1 MQNTPQH
8 VGIQKPVT
16 FQNGLTVKSFLLA
29 LVLIPFNVWWLIELE
44 VVRVGYPTIIHPQA
58 NVIFI
63 IFWLLLIGYFL
74 HKLSP
79 KLGLSQQELLTV
91 HFMLCIVSC
100 LCSWDMLQI
109 LMPIMSYPFRFAT
122 PENDWRNLFW
132 RSIPEWL
139 TVSDEKTLLGYY
151 EGDSSLYTLHYL
163 KAWFSPVVAWSSFIF
178 VLMLVLLCINTL
190 LRIQWTEHER
200 LSYPLTQLPLE
211 MTSPRLRFFRN
222 RLMWI
227 GFSIAA
233 LISIVNLLHSIY
245 PVIPYIPIKR
255 QGIGGGIRVSFYPFV
270 IGMSFMMPRDLL
282 FSCWV
287 FFWLYKI
294 ELMVGDMMGWQNLPR
309 FPYAAEQGFGVYLG
323 LLVFALW
330 IGRSHFIGIV
340 RHLFASSKSR
350 FQLDDS
356 REPMPYRLAVIGIVF
371 GIIFLTVFSYK
382 AGMSLWV
389 IPIFFGIYF
398 LLSIMITRLRAE
410 LGFIV
415 HGHGYRPGI
424 DPHSMIVTGFG
435 TWQLTTNTL
444 TVFSMYIF
452 FNRAYWVNPMP
463 EQLEAFKMSE
473 RRNIN
478 LRHTAIAILLAT
490 AIGLVVSFWFLL
502 DSFYRHG
509 HESAHFHPHSLW
521 YGRMAYGQLENW
533 LNYPREADGPAL
545 AFMGG
550 GFGLTAVLM
559 FLRTRFLWWPLHP
572 LGYVT
577 ADSWGM
583 FNLWSCIFVAWAV
596 KTIILRYGGLGSY
609 RRAVPFFLGVALG
622 DYIVGFIWSI
632 LSILTNTPLYSFFP

>member
-8 VGIQKPVT
+8 VGIQKPAP

-132 RSIPEWL
+132 RNIPEWL

-151 EGDSSLYTLHYL
+151 EGDSSLYNLHYL
-163 KAWFSPVVAWSSFIF
+163 KAWLSPVVAWSSFIF

-350 FQLDDS
+350 FQLDDN

-533 LNYPREADGPAL
+533 LNYPREADAPAL

-583 FNLWSCIFVAWAV
+583 FNLWSCIFVAWAI

>member
-8 VGIQKPVT
+8 VGIQKPAP

-132 RSIPEWL
+132 RNIPEWL

-163 KAWFSPVVAWSSFIF
+163 KAWLSPVVAWSSFIF

-282 FSCWV
+282 FSCWA

-424 DPHSMIVTGFG
+424 DPHTMIVTGFG

-463 EQLEAFKMSE
+463 EHLEAFKMSE

-583 FNLWSCIFVAWAV
+583 LNLWSCIFVAWAI

>member
-132 RSIPEWL
+132 RNIPEWL

-151 EGDSSLYTLHYL
+151 EGDSSLYNLHYL
-163 KAWFSPVVAWSSFIF
+163 KAWLSPVVAWSSFIF

-350 FQLDDS
+350 FQLDDN

-583 FNLWSCIFVAWAV
+583 FNLWSCIFVAWAI

>member
-16 FQNGLTVKSFLLA
+16 YQSGLTVKSFLLA
-29 LVLIPFNVWWLIELE
+29 LVLIPFNVWWLIQLE

-63 IFWLLLIGYFL
+63 IFWLLLIGYVL
-74 HKLSP
+74 HKISP
-79 KLGLSQQELLTV
+79 QLGISQQELLTV

-132 RSIPEWL
+132 RNIPEWL

-151 EGDSSLYTLHYL
+151 EGDSSLYNLHYL
-163 KAWFSPVVAWSSFIF
+163 KAWLTPIVAWSSFIF
-178 VLMLVLLCINTL
+178 VLMLVLLCINAL

-211 MTSPRLRFFRN
+211 MTNPQLRFFRN

-227 GFSIAA
+227 GFGIAA
-233 LISIVNLLHSIY
+233 LISIVNLIHSIY
-245 PVIPYIPIKR
+245 PVIPYIPVKR

-270 IGMSFMMPRDLL
+270 IGMSFMMPQDLL
-282 FSCWV
+282 FSCWA

-330 IGRSHFIGIV
+330 IGRSHFIGLV
-340 RHLFASSKSR
+340 RHLFTSSRSR

-356 REPMPYRLAVIGIVF
+356 REPMPYRLAVVGIVF
-371 GIIFLTVFSYK
+371 GMIFLTVFSYK

-424 DPHSMIVTGFG
+424 DPHTMIVTGFG

-444 TVFSMYIF
+444 TVFSMYMF

-463 EQLEAFKMSE
+463 EHLEAFKMSE

-478 LRHTAIAILLAT
+478 LRHTSIAILLAT
-490 AIGLVVSFWFLL
+490 AIGVVVSFWFLL

-509 HESAHFHPHSLW
+509 HDSAHFHPHSLW

-533 LNYPREADGPAL
+533 LNYPREADAPAI
-545 AFMGG
+545 AFMAG

-583 FNLWSCIFVAWAV
+583 FNLWSCIFVAWV
-596 KTIILRYGGLGSY
+596 IKTIILRYGGLGSY

>member
-1 MQNTPQH
+1 MQSTPQH
-8 VGIQKPVT
+8 VASQKPIT
-16 FQNGLTVKSFLLA
+16 LQSGLTPKSLLLA
-29 LVLIPFNVWWLIELE
+29 FVLIPFNIWWLIELE

-63 IFWLLLIGYFL
+63 VFWLLLIGYAL

-79 KLGLSQQELLTV
+79 RLGISQQELLTV

-132 RSIPEWL
+132 RNIPEWL

-151 EGDSSLYTLHYL
+151 EGGSSLYTLHYL
-163 KAWFSPVVAWSSFIF
+163 KAWLSPVIAWSSFIF
-178 VLMLVLLCINTL
+178 VLMVVLLCINTL

-233 LISIVNLLHSIY
+233 LISIVNLLNSIY
-245 PVIPYIPIKR
+245 PIIPYIPVKR
-255 QGIGGGIRVSFYPFV
+255 QGIGAGIRVSFYPFV
-270 IGMSFMMPRDLL
+270 IGMSFMMPQDLL
-282 FSCWV
+282 FSCWA
-287 FFWLYKI
+287 FYWLYKI
-294 ELMVGDMMGWQNLPR
+294 ELMIGDMMGWRNLPR
-309 FPYAAEQGFGVYLG
+309 FPYAAEQGFGVYMG
-323 LLVFALW
+323 LLIFALW
-330 IGRSHFIGIV
+330 IGRSHFIGLL
-340 RHLFASSKSR
+340 RHLFTSSRSR

-435 TWQLTTNTL
+435 TWQLNTNTL
-444 TVFSMYIF
+444 TVFSMYMF

-463 EQLEAFKMSE
+463 EHLEAFKMSE

-478 LRHTAIAILLAT
+478 LRHTSIAILLAT
-490 AIGLVVSFWFLL
+490 AIGVVVSFWFLL

-509 HESAHFHPHSLW
+509 HDTAHFHPHSLW

-583 FNLWSCIFVAWAV
+583 FNLWSCIFVAWMI

-632 LSILTNTPLYSFFP
+632 LSILTDTPLYSFFP

>member
-1 MQNTPQH
+1 MQKT
-8 VGIQKPVT
+8 PVT
-16 FQNGLTVKSFLLA
+16 YQSGLTLKSFLLA
-29 LVLIPFNVWWLIELE
+29 LVLIPFNIWWLIELE

-63 IFWLLLIGYFL
+63 IFWLLLIGYVL

-79 KLGLSQQELLTV
+79 RLGISQQELLTV

-109 LMPIMSYPFRFAT
+109 LMPIMSYPFQFAT

-132 RSIPEWL
+132 RNIPEWL
-139 TVSDEKTLLGYY
+139 TVSDPKTLLGYY
-151 EGDSSLYTLHYL
+151 EGDSSLYTARYL
-163 KAWFSPVVAWSSFIF
+163 KAWFTPVAAWSSFIF

-211 MTSPRLRFFRN
+211 MTNPRLRFFRN

-233 LISIVNLLHSIY
+233 LISIVNLIHSIY
-245 PVIPYIPIKR
+245 PLIPYIPVKR
-255 QGIGGGIRVSFYPFV
+255 QGIGAGIRVSFYPFV

-309 FPYAAEQGFGVYLG
+309 FPYAAEQGFGVYMG
-323 LLVFALW
+323 LLIFALW
-330 IGRSHFIGIV
+330 IGRSHFVGLV
-340 RHLFASSKSR
+340 RHIFTASSSR
-350 FQLDDS
+350 FQLDDR

-371 GIIFLTVFSYK
+371 GLIFLTVFSYK

-389 IPIFFGIYF
+389 IPIFFGIYL

-424 DPHSMIVTGFG
+424 DPHTMIVTGFG

-444 TVFSMYIF
+444 TVFSMYMF

-463 EQLEAFKMSE
+463 ESLEAFKMSE

-478 LRHTAIAILLAT
+478 LRHTSIAILLAT

-502 DSFYRHG
+502 DAFYRHG
-509 HESAHFHPHSLW
+509 HDSAHFHPHSLW

-545 AFMGG
+545 AFMAG
-550 GFGLTAVLM
+550 GFGLTAILM

-583 FNLWSCIFVAWAV
+583 FNLWSCIFVAWV
-596 KTIILRYGGLGSY
+596 IKTVILRYGGLGSY

-632 LSILTNTPLYSFFP
+632 LSIVTNYPLYNFFP

>member
-132 RSIPEWL
+132 RNIPEWL

-163 KAWFSPVVAWSSFIF
+163 KAWLSPVVAWSSFIF

-282 FSCWV
+282 FSCWA

-424 DPHSMIVTGFG
+424 DPHTMIVTGFG

-463 EQLEAFKMSE
+463 EHLEAFKMSE

-583 FNLWSCIFVAWAV
+583 FNLWSCIFVAWAI

>member
-1 MQNTPQH
+1 MQNTPRH
-8 VGIQKPVT
+8 VGIQKPITV
-16 FQNGLTVKSFLLA
+16 QSGLTPKSLLLA
-29 LVLIPFNVWWLIELE
+29 FVLIPFNIWWLIELE

-63 IFWLLLIGYFL
+63 VFWLLLIGYAL

-79 KLGLSQQELLTV
+79 RLGISQQELLTV

-132 RSIPEWL
+132 RNIPEWL

-151 EGDSSLYTLHYL
+151 EGGSSLYTLHYL
-163 KAWFSPVVAWSSFIF
+163 KAWLAPVIAWSSFIF
-178 VLMLVLLCINTL
+178 VLMVVLLCINTL

-211 MTSPRLRFFRN
+211 MTNPRLRFFRN

-233 LISIVNLLHSIY
+233 LISIVNLLNSIY
-245 PVIPYIPIKR
+245 PIIPYIPVKR

-270 IGMSFMMPRDLL
+270 IGMSFMMPQDLL
-282 FSCWV
+282 FSCWA
-287 FFWLYKI
+287 FYWLYKI
-294 ELMVGDMMGWQNLPR
+294 ELMIGDMMGWRNLPR
-309 FPYAAEQGFGVYLG
+309 FPYAAEQGFGVYMGILI
-323 LLVFALW
+323 FALW
-330 IGRSHFIGIV
+330 IGRSHFIGLL
-340 RHLFASSKSR
+340 RHLFTSSRSR

-424 DPHSMIVTGFG
+424 DPHTMIVTGFG
-435 TWQLTTNTL
+435 TWQLSTNTL

-463 EQLEAFKMSE
+463 EHLEAFKMSE

-533 LNYPREADGPAL
+533 LNYPREADGAAL
-545 AFMGG
+545 AFVGG

-583 FNLWSCIFVAWAV
+583 FNLWSCIFVAWV
-596 KTIILRYGGLGSY
+596 IKTIILRYGGLGSY

-632 LSILTNTPLYSFFP
+632 LSILTNTPLYNFFP

>member
-8 VGIQKPVT
+8 VGIQKPAT

-132 RSIPEWL
+132 RNIPEWL

-163 KAWFSPVVAWSSFIF
+163 KAWLSPVVAWSSFIF

-282 FSCWV
+282 FSCWA

-424 DPHSMIVTGFG
+424 DPHTMIVTGFG

-463 EQLEAFKMSE
+463 EHLEAFKMSE

-583 FNLWSCIFVAWAV
+583 FNLWSCIFVAWAI

>member
-1 MQNTPQH
+1 MQNTLQH

-132 RSIPEWL
+132 RNIPEWL

-151 EGDSSLYTLHYL
+151 EGDSSLYNLHYL
-163 KAWFSPVVAWSSFIF
+163 KAWLSPVVAWSSFIF

-211 MTSPRLRFFRN
+211 MTNPRLRFFRN

-282 FSCWV
+282 FSCWA

-330 IGRSHFIGIV
+330 IGRSHFIGVV

-424 DPHSMIVTGFG
+424 DPHTMIVTGFG

-583 FNLWSCIFVAWAV
+583 FNLWSCIFVAWAI

>member
-1 MQNTPQH
+1 MQNTPGTHQS
-8 VGIQKPVT
+8 
-16 FQNGLTVKSFLLA
+16 GLTLKSFLLA
-29 LVLIPFNVWWLIELE
+29 LVLIPFNIWWLIELE

-63 IFWLLLIGYFL
+63 IFWLLLIGYVL

-79 KLGLSQQELLTV
+79 RLGISQQELLTI

-109 LMPIMSYPFRFAT
+109 LMPIMSYPFQFAT

-132 RSIPEWL
+132 RNIPEWL
-139 TVSDEKTLLGYY
+139 TVSDAKTLLGYY
-151 EGDSSLYTLHYL
+151 EGDSSLYTARHL
-163 KAWFSPVVAWSSFIF
+163 KAWLTPIAAWSSFVF

-211 MTSPRLRFFRN
+211 MTNPRLHFFRN

-233 LISIVNLLHSIY
+233 LISIVNLIHSIY
-245 PVIPYIPIKR
+245 PLIPYIPVKR

-282 FSCWV
+282 FSCWA

-309 FPYAAEQGFGVYLG
+309 FPYAAEQGFGVYMG

-330 IGRSHFIGIV
+330 IGRSHFIGLV
-340 RHLFASSKSR
+340 RHLFTSATSR

-356 REPMPYRLAVIGIVF
+356 REPMPYRLAMVGIVF
-371 GIIFLTVFSYK
+371 GLIFLTVFSYK

-389 IPIFFGIYF
+389 IPIFFAIYF

-444 TVFSMYIF
+444 TVFSMYMF

-463 EQLEAFKMSE
+463 ESLEAFKMSE

-478 LRHTAIAILLAT
+478 LRHTSIAILLAT

-502 DSFYRHG
+502 DAFYRHG
-509 HESAHFHPHSLW
+509 HDSAHFHPHSLW

-533 LNYPREADGPAL
+533 LNYPREADAPAL
-545 AFMGG
+545 AFMAG
-550 GFGLTAVLM
+550 GFGLTTVLM

-583 FNLWSCIFVAWAV
+583 FNLWSCIFVAWV
-596 KTIILRYGGLGSY
+596 IKTIILRYGGLGSY

-632 LSILTNTPLYSFFP
+632 LSIVTNYPLYNFFP

>member
-1 MQNTPQH
+1 MQNTPQPA
-8 VGIQKPVT
+8 GIQKPVT
-16 FQNGLTVKSFLLA
+16 FQNGLTPKSFLLA

-63 IFWLLLIGYFL
+63 IFWLLLIGYVL

-79 KLGLSQQELLTV
+79 KLGISQQELLTV

-132 RSIPEWL
+132 RNIPEWL

-151 EGDSSLYTLHYL
+151 EGDSSLYTARYL
-163 KAWFSPVVAWSSFIF
+163 EAWLTPIVAWSSFIF

-211 MTSPRLRFFRN
+211 MTNPRLRFFRN

-245 PVIPYIPIKR
+245 PVIPYIPVKR

-282 FSCWV
+282 FSCWA

-294 ELMVGDMMGWQNLPR
+294 ELMIGDMMGWQNLPR
-309 FPYAAEQGFGVYLG
+309 FPYAAEQGFGVYMG

-330 IGRSHFIGIV
+330 IGRSHFIGLV
-340 RHLFASSKSR
+340 RHLFTSSRSP

-371 GIIFLTVFSYK
+371 GMIFLTVFSYK

-424 DPHSMIVTGFG
+424 DPHTIIVTGFG

-444 TVFSMYIF
+444 TVFSMYMF

-463 EQLEAFKMSE
+463 EHLEAFKMSE

-478 LRHTAIAILLAT
+478 LRHTSIAILIAT
-490 AIGLVVSFWFLL
+490 AIGVVVSFWFLL
-502 DSFYRHG
+502 DAFYRHG
-509 HESAHFHPHSLW
+509 HDSAHFHPHSLW

-583 FNLWSCIFVAWAV
+583 FNLWSCIFVAWMI

-632 LSILTNTPLYSFFP
+632 LSILTDTPLYSFFP